1 MEEVLPILF
10 AAVVGMGHAFEAD
23 HLIAMSAIV
32 NKRDSMLLAARD
44 GLYWGL
50 GHTTTIVVVGAVIML
65 SKTLVFN
72 SGYFEAAIGVMLI
85 LVGILRL
92 SSNKKQRY
100 SPGRSKYS
108 YAYMIGLAHGLAGSG
123 ALVLLV
129 MSEIADVYLGIL
141 YLLIFGIGSIA
152 GMLIAASLFSIPF
165 TPRMK
170 INQKIRELA
179 VGLSSLLCIIYGGW
193 MIYVNIG

>member
-1 MEEVLPILF
+1 
-10 AAVVGMGHAFEAD
+10 MGHAFEAD
-23 HLIAMSAIV
+23 HLMAMSAIV

-44 GLYWGL
+44 GLFWGL
-50 GHTTTIVVVGAVIML
+50 GHTTTIVVVGVIIML

-92 SSNKKQRY
+92 STKKKNRY
-100 SPGRSKYS
+100 TPGRNKYN

-129 MSEIADVYLGIL
+129 MSEISDFYLGVI
-141 YLLIFGIGSIA
+141 YLLIFGFGSIA

-165 TPRMK
+165 TPRMN
-170 INQKIRELA
+170 INRKIRELA
-179 VGLSSLLCIIYGGW
+179 VSLSSLLCIMYGGW
-193 MIYVNIG
+193 MFYTNIG